1 MVAAMSC
8 RIFIMFFVSRSNAR
22 NQRGRYLLRH
32 HTERPASKSAP
43 GKRNW
48 LLRRTQ
54 LNCAPVMLTLRSSG
68 GFGRM
73 EIKSSSEE
81 SQFIAFNARS
91 LLPLNERKEFATQEE
106 LPTTTK
112 RPCEF
117 SFPVVYVPAAAMVSG
132 PRLLFGSLGFMLGVS
147 NLVVARLESE

>member
-1 MVAAMSC
+1 MNEIETC
-8 RIFIMFFVSRSNAR
+8 
-22 NQRGRYLLRH
+22 RYLLRH

-81 SQFIAFNARS
+81 SQFIAFIARS

-112 RPCEF
+112 RPSEF
-117 SFPVVYVPAAAMVSG
+117 SLPV
-132 PRLLFGSLGFMLGVS
+132 L
-147 NLVVARLESE
+147 